1 LWNYFTKGQPGYTRF
16 KEVLKDAGI
25 NLLNNNTKKERRQ
38 WDITNL
44 FYRIPTD
51 WYSLVISSIDS
62 KPIDTMDIL
71 YDRISILEKEIVELK
86 QILGMNISGDQSN
99 LRQIMEGTYSED
111 DDDKIPVLRRDLNSY
126 KLTRKKYFIKTF
138 KGEVKN

>member
-1 LWNYFTKGQPGYTRF
+1 MWNYFTKGQPGYTRF